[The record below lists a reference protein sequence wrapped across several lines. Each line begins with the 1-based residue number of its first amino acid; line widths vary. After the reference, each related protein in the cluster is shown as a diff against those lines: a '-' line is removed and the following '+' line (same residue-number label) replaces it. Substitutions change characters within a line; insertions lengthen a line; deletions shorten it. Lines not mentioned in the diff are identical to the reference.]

1 MKTVFNF
8 GGTMKIVKQF
18 IMGLMVMT
26 LVSFAFAQQKENL
39 DDYLDEINSL
49 IQEEV
54 SLDAAYRKESDEAIA
69 TLQAEAQEKIN
80 EVSAQEAFPWENS
93 YEYSQR
99 IHSQILAI
107 QEQLKTDMEEKNKE
121 LASAYK
127 SDKNEIAQKKAA
139 LWNEVE
145 QKKFHCTDDKVEV
158 LCGAFDTHQKY
169 WPIVVRTKDS
179 QLTYSSG
186 ELKLEPN
193 MDEIETEFYK
203 VQDLIDNDQI
213 AAEINVRVQQKNP
226 SANTYEICLVD
237 IVLYDSD
244 NEVLYTFPG
253 YSQVIQT
260 VDYIKDAYDPT
271 AEPAEI
277 SRDSDSEENSSEAE
291 PLEEGES
298 TENDESSEDAEPLEV
313 SEEE

>member
-1 MKTVFNF
+1 
-8 GGTMKIVKQF
+8 MKIVKQF
-18 IMGLMVMT
+18 IMGLMVMA

-39 DDYLDEINSL
+39 DDYLDELNSL
-49 IQEEV
+49 IQEEY
-54 SLDAAYRKESDEAIA
+54 SLDASYRKEYDEAIA

-80 EVSAQEAFPWENS
+80 EVSEQEAFPWENS

-99 IHSQILAI
+99 INKQILEI
-107 QEQLKTDMEEKNKE
+107 QEQLKSDMDEKNKE
-121 LASAYK
+121 LVSEYK
-127 SDKNEIAQKKAA
+127 SAKNAIAEKKTT
-139 LWNEVE
+139 LWNEIE

-169 WPIVVRTKDS
+169 WPIVVKTNES
-179 QLTYSSG
+179 QLIYRSG

-203 VQDLIDNDQI
+203 IQDLIDNDQI

-226 SANTYEICLVD
+226 TANTYEIVLVD
-237 IVLYDSD
+237 ITLYDSD

-260 VDYIKDAYDPT
+260 VDYMKDAYDPT
-271 AEPAEI
+271 TEPVEV
-277 SRDSDSEENSSEAE
+277 SRSAKSNESNSE
-291 PLEEGES
+291 
-298 TENDESSEDAEPLEV
+298 AEPLEV

>member
-1 MKTVFNF
+1 
-8 GGTMKIVKQF
+8 MKIVKKF
-18 IMGLMVMT
+18 IMGLMVMA

-39 DDYLDEINSL
+39 DDYLDELNSL
-49 IQEEV
+49 IQEEY
-54 SLDAAYRKESDEAIA
+54 SLDASYRKEYDEAIA

-80 EVSAQEAFPWENS
+80 EVSEQEAFPWENS

-99 IHSQILAI
+99 INKQILEI
-107 QEQLKTDMEEKNKE
+107 QEQFKSDMDEKNKE
-121 LASAYK
+121 LVSEYK
-127 SDKNEIAQKKAA
+127 SAKNAIAEKKTT
-139 LWNEVE
+139 LWNEIE

-169 WPIVVRTKDS
+169 WPIVVKTNES
-179 QLTYSSG
+179 QLVYRSG

-203 VQDLIDNDQI
+203 IQDLIDNDQI

-226 SANTYEICLVD
+226 NANTYEIVLVD
-237 IVLYDSD
+237 ITLYDSD

-260 VDYIKDAYDPT
+260 VDYMKDAYDPT
-271 AEPAEI
+271 TEPVEV
-277 SRDSDSEENSSEAE
+277 SRSTKSNESNSE
-291 PLEEGES
+291 
-298 TENDESSEDAEPLEV
+298 TEPLEV

>member
-1 MKTVFNF
+1 
-8 GGTMKIVKQF
+8 MKIVKQF
-18 IMGLMVMT
+18 IMGLMVMA

-39 DDYLDEINSL
+39 DDYLDELNSL
-49 IQEEV
+49 IQEEY
-54 SLDAAYRKESDEAIA
+54 SLDASYRKEYDEAIA

-80 EVSAQEAFPWENS
+80 EVSEQEAFPWENS

-99 IHSQILAI
+99 INKQILEI
-107 QEQLKTDMEEKNKE
+107 QEQLKSDMDEKNKE
-121 LASAYK
+121 LVSEYK
-127 SDKNEIAQKKAA
+127 SAKNAIAEKKTT
-139 LWNEVE
+139 LWNEIE

-169 WPIVVRTKDS
+169 WPIVVKTNES
-179 QLTYSSG
+179 QLVYRSG

-203 VQDLIDNDQI
+203 IQDLIDNDQI

-226 SANTYEICLVD
+226 TANTYEIVLVD
-237 IVLYDSD
+237 ITLYDSD

-260 VDYIKDAYDPT
+260 VDYMKDAYDPT
-271 AEPAEI
+271 TEPVEV
-277 SRDSDSEENSSEAE
+277 SRSTKSNESNSEAE
-291 PLEEGES
+291 PLE
-298 TENDESSEDAEPLEV
+298 L

>member
-1 MKTVFNF
+1 
-8 GGTMKIVKQF
+8 MKIVKQF
-18 IMGLMVMT
+18 IMGLMVMA

-39 DDYLDEINSL
+39 DDYLDELNSL
-49 IQEEV
+49 IQEEY
-54 SLDAAYRKESDEAIA
+54 SLDASYRKEYDEAIA

-80 EVSAQEAFPWENS
+80 EVSEQEAFPWENS

-99 IHSQILAI
+99 INKQILEI
-107 QEQLKTDMEEKNKE
+107 QEQLKSDMDEKNKE
-121 LASAYK
+121 LVNEYK
-127 SDKNEIAQKKAA
+127 SAKNAIAEKKTT
-139 LWNEVE
+139 LWNEIE

-169 WPIVVRTKDS
+169 WPIVVKTNES
-179 QLTYSSG
+179 QLVYRSG

-203 VQDLIDNDQI
+203 IQDLIDNDQI

-226 SANTYEICLVD
+226 TANTYEIVLVD
-237 IVLYDSD
+237 ITLYDSD

-260 VDYIKDAYDPT
+260 VDYMKDAYDPT
-271 AEPAEI
+271 TEPVEV
-277 SRDSDSEENSSEAE
+277 SRSAKSNESNSE
-291 PLEEGES
+291 
-298 TENDESSEDAEPLEV
+298 TEPLEV

>member
-1 MKTVFNF
+1 MEYKNVVQNRFYNF
-8 GGTMKIVKQF
+8 GGTMKTVRQC

-26 LVSFAFAQQKENL
+26 VVSFAFAQQKENL

-49 IQEEV
+49 IQEDV

-69 TLQAEAQEKIN
+69 ALQAEAQEKIN
-80 EVSAQEAFPWENS
+80 EASAQEAFPWENS

-99 IHSQILAI
+99 VHEQILAI
-107 QEQLKTDMEEKNKE
+107 QEQLKSDMDEKSKE

-127 SDKNEIAQKKAA
+127 SDKDEIAEKKAA
-139 LWNEVE
+139 LWSEIE

-158 LCGAFDTHQKY
+158 LCGAFDTYQKY
-169 WPIVVRTKDS
+169 WPVVVKTNGS
-179 QLTYSSG
+179 QLVYSSG

-237 IVLYDSD
+237 ITLYDSD
-244 NEVLYTFPG
+244 NEVLRTFPG

-260 VDYIKDAYDPT
+260 VDYMKDAYDPT
-271 AEPAEI
+271 VAPAEVAD
-277 SRDSDSEENSSEAE
+277 DSDEDNSET
-291 PLEEGES
+291 EGL
-298 TENDESSEDAEPLEV
+298 DV
-313 SEEE
+313 SEE

>member
-1 MKTVFNF
+1 MKTVR
-8 GGTMKIVKQF
+8 QC

-26 LVSFAFAQQKENL
+26 VVSFAFAQQKENL

-49 IQEEV
+49 IQEDV

-69 TLQAEAQEKIN
+69 ALQAEAQEKIN
-80 EVSAQEAFPWENS
+80 EASAQEAFPWENS

-99 IHSQILAI
+99 VHEQILAI
-107 QEQLKTDMEEKNKE
+107 QEQLKSDMDEKSKE

-127 SDKNEIAQKKAA
+127 ADKDEIAEKKAA
-139 LWNEVE
+139 LWSEIE
-145 QKKFHCTDDKVEV
+145 QNKFHCTDDKIEV
-158 LCGAFDTHQKY
+158 LCGAFDTYQKY
-169 WPIVVRTKDS
+169 WPVVVKTNGS
-179 QLTYSSG
+179 QLVYSSG

-213 AAEINVRVQQKNP
+213 AAEINVRVQQKNL

-237 IVLYDSD
+237 ITLYDSD
-244 NEVLYTFPG
+244 NEVLRTFPG

-260 VDYIKDAYDPT
+260 VDYMKDAYDPT
-271 AEPAEI
+271 VAPAEVAD
-277 SRDSDSEENSSEAE
+277 DSDEDNSESEG
-291 PLEEGES
+291 L
-298 TENDESSEDAEPLEV
+298 DV
-313 SEEE
+313 SEE

>member
-1 MKTVFNF
+1 
-8 GGTMKIVKQF
+8 MKIVKQF
-18 IMGLMVMT
+18 IMGLMVMA

-39 DDYLDEINSL
+39 DDYLDELNSL
-49 IQEEV
+49 IQEEY
-54 SLDAAYRKESDEAIA
+54 SLDASYRKEYDEAIA

-80 EVSAQEAFPWENS
+80 EVSEQEAFPWENS

-99 IHSQILAI
+99 INKQILEI
-107 QEQLKTDMEEKNKE
+107 QELLKSDMDEKNKE
-121 LASAYK
+121 LVSEYK
-127 SDKNEIAQKKAA
+127 SAKNAIAEKKTT
-139 LWNEVE
+139 LWNEIE

-169 WPIVVRTKDS
+169 WPIVVKTNES
-179 QLTYSSG
+179 QLVYRSG

-203 VQDLIDNDQI
+203 IQDLIDNDQI

-226 SANTYEICLVD
+226 TANTYEIVLVD
-237 IVLYDSD
+237 ITLYDSD

-260 VDYIKDAYDPT
+260 VDYMKDAYDPT
-271 AEPAEI
+271 TEPVEV
-277 SRDSDSEENSSEAE
+277 SRSAKSNESNSE
-291 PLEEGES
+291 
-298 TENDESSEDAEPLEV
+298 TEPLEV

>member
-1 MKTVFNF
+1 
-8 GGTMKIVKQF
+8 
-18 IMGLMVMT
+18 MGLMVMA

-39 DDYLDEINSL
+39 DDYLDELNSL
-49 IQEEV
+49 IQEEY
-54 SLDAAYRKESDEAIA
+54 SLDASYRKEYDEAIA

-80 EVSAQEAFPWENS
+80 EVSEQEAFPWENS

-99 IHSQILAI
+99 INKQILEI
-107 QEQLKTDMEEKNKE
+107 QEQLKSDMDEKNKE
-121 LASAYK
+121 LVSEYK
-127 SDKNEIAQKKAA
+127 SAKNAIAEKKTT
-139 LWNEVE
+139 LWNEIE

-169 WPIVVRTKDS
+169 WPIVVKTNES
-179 QLTYSSG
+179 QLVYRSG

-203 VQDLIDNDQI
+203 IQDLIDNDQI

-226 SANTYEICLVD
+226 TANTYEIVLVD
-237 IVLYDSD
+237 ITLYDSD

-260 VDYIKDAYDPT
+260 VDYMKDAYDPT
-271 AEPAEI
+271 TEPVEV
-277 SRDSDSEENSSEAE
+277 SRSAKSNESNSE
-291 PLEEGES
+291 
-298 TENDESSEDAEPLEV
+298 AEPLEV

>member
-1 MKTVFNF
+1 
-8 GGTMKIVKQF
+8 MKIVKQF
-18 IMGLMVMT
+18 IMGLMVMA

-39 DDYLDEINSL
+39 DDYLDELNSL
-49 IQEEV
+49 IQEEY
-54 SLDAAYRKESDEAIA
+54 SLDASYRKEYDEAIA

-80 EVSAQEAFPWENS
+80 EVSEQEAFPWENS

-99 IHSQILAI
+99 INKQILEI
-107 QEQLKTDMEEKNKE
+107 QEQLKSDMDEKNKE
-121 LASAYK
+121 LVSEYK
-127 SDKNEIAQKKAA
+127 SAKNAIAEKKTT
-139 LWNEVE
+139 LWNEIE

-169 WPIVVRTKDS
+169 WPIVVKTNES
-179 QLTYSSG
+179 QLVYRSG

-203 VQDLIDNDQI
+203 IQDLIDNDQI

-226 SANTYEICLVD
+226 TANTYEIVLVD
-237 IVLYDSD
+237 ITLYDSD

-260 VDYIKDAYDPT
+260 VDYMKDAYDPT
-271 AEPAEI
+271 TEPVEV
-277 SRDSDSEENSSEAE
+277 SRSAKSNESNSE
-291 PLEEGES
+291 
-298 TENDESSEDAEPLEV
+298 AEPLEV

>member
-1 MKTVFNF
+1 
-8 GGTMKIVKQF
+8 MKIVKQF
-18 IMGLMVMT
+18 VMGLMVMT

-39 DDYLDEINSL
+39 DDYLDEINLL
-49 IQEEV
+49 IQEEF
-54 SLDAAYRKESDEAIA
+54 SLDASYRKESDEAIA
-69 TLQAEAQEKIN
+69 ALQSEAQEKIN

-99 IHSQILAI
+99 IHGQILAI
-107 QEQLKTDMEEKNKE
+107 QEQLKSDMEEKNKE

-127 SDKNEIAQKKAA
+127 ADKKEIAEKKAA
-139 LWNEVE
+139 LWSEVE

-169 WPIVVRTKDS
+169 WPIVVRTNGS
-179 QLTYSSG
+179 QLDYSSG

-203 VQDLIDNDQI
+203 VQDLIYNGKI

-237 IVLYDSD
+237 ITLYDAD
-244 NEVLYTFPG
+244 EEVLYTFPG

-260 VDYIKDAYDPT
+260 VDYMKDAYDPT
-271 AEPAEI
+271 AAPAEI
-277 SRDSDSEENSSEAE
+277 SRDSDDDNSEAE
-291 PLEEGES
+291 AVEE
-298 TENDESSEDAEPLEV
+298 DESAEAAESLEV

>member
-1 MKTVFNF
+1 
-8 GGTMKIVKQF
+8 
-18 IMGLMVMT
+18 
-26 LVSFAFAQQKENL
+26 
-39 DDYLDEINSL
+39 
-49 IQEEV
+49 
-54 SLDAAYRKESDEAIA
+54 
-69 TLQAEAQEKIN
+69 
-80 EVSAQEAFPWENS
+80 
-93 YEYSQR
+93 
-99 IHSQILAI
+99 
-107 QEQLKTDMEEKNKE
+107 
-121 LASAYK
+121 
-127 SDKNEIAQKKAA
+127 
-139 LWNEVE
+139 
-145 QKKFHCTDDKVEV
+145 
-158 LCGAFDTHQKY
+158 
-169 WPIVVRTKDS
+169 
-179 QLTYSSG
+179 
-186 ELKLEPN
+186 

-277 SRDSDSEENSSEAE
+277 SRDSDSEENNSEAE

>member
-1 MKTVFNF
+1 
-8 GGTMKIVKQF
+8 MKIVKQF
-18 IMGLMVMT
+18 IMGLMVMA

-39 DDYLDEINSL
+39 DDYLDELNSL
-49 IQEEV
+49 IQEEY
-54 SLDAAYRKESDEAIA
+54 SLDASYRKEYDEAIA

-80 EVSAQEAFPWENS
+80 EVSEQEAFPWENS

-99 IHSQILAI
+99 INKQILEI
-107 QEQLKTDMEEKNKE
+107 QEQLKSDMDEKNKE
-121 LASAYK
+121 LVSEYK
-127 SDKNEIAQKKAA
+127 SAKNAIAEKKTT
-139 LWNEVE
+139 LWNEIE

-169 WPIVVRTKDS
+169 WPIVVKTNES
-179 QLTYSSG
+179 QLVYRSG

-203 VQDLIDNDQI
+203 IQDLIDNDQI

-226 SANTYEICLVD
+226 TANTYEIVLVD
-237 IVLYDSD
+237 ITLYDSD

-260 VDYIKDAYDPT
+260 VDYMKDAYDPT
-271 AEPAEI
+271 TEPVEV
-277 SRDSDSEENSSEAE
+277 SRSAKSNESNSE
-291 PLEEGES
+291 
-298 TENDESSEDAEPLEV
+298 TEPLEV

>member
-1 MKTVFNF
+1 
-8 GGTMKIVKQF
+8 MKIVKKF
-18 IMGLMVMT
+18 IMGLMVMA

-39 DDYLDEINSL
+39 DDYLDELNSL
-49 IQEEV
+49 IQEEY
-54 SLDAAYRKESDEAIA
+54 SLDASYRKEYDEAIA

-80 EVSAQEAFPWENS
+80 EVSEQEAFPWENS

-99 IHSQILAI
+99 INKQILEI
-107 QEQLKTDMEEKNKE
+107 QEQLKSDMDEKNKE
-121 LASAYK
+121 LVSEYK
-127 SDKNEIAQKKAA
+127 SAKNAIAEKKTT
-139 LWNEVE
+139 LWNEIE

-169 WPIVVRTKDS
+169 WPIVVKTNES
-179 QLTYSSG
+179 QLVYRSG

-203 VQDLIDNDQI
+203 IQDLIDNDQI

-226 SANTYEICLVD
+226 TANTYEIVLVD
-237 IVLYDSD
+237 ITLYDSD

-260 VDYIKDAYDPT
+260 VDYMKDAYDPT
-271 AEPAEI
+271 TEPVEV
-277 SRDSDSEENSSEAE
+277 SRSAKSNESNSE
-291 PLEEGES
+291 
-298 TENDESSEDAEPLEV
+298 AEPLEV

>member
-1 MKTVFNF
+1 
-8 GGTMKIVKQF
+8 MKIVKQF
-18 IMGLMVMT
+18 IMGLMVMA

-39 DDYLDEINSL
+39 DDYLDELNSL
-49 IQEEV
+49 IQEEY
-54 SLDAAYRKESDEAIA
+54 SLDASYRKEYDEAIA

-80 EVSAQEAFPWENS
+80 EVSEQEAFPWENS

-99 IHSQILAI
+99 INKQILEI
-107 QEQLKTDMEEKNKE
+107 QEQLKSDMDEKNKE
-121 LASAYK
+121 LVNEYK
-127 SDKNEIAQKKAA
+127 SAKNAIAEKKTT
-139 LWNEVE
+139 LWNEIE

-169 WPIVVRTKDS
+169 WPIVVKTNES
-179 QLTYSSG
+179 QLVYRSG

-203 VQDLIDNDQI
+203 IQDLIDNDQI

-226 SANTYEICLVD
+226 TANTYEIVLVD
-237 IVLYDSD
+237 ITLYDSD

-260 VDYIKDAYDPT
+260 VDYMKDAYDPT
-271 AEPAEI
+271 TEPVEV
-277 SRDSDSEENSSEAE
+277 SRSAKSNESNSE
-291 PLEEGES
+291 
-298 TENDESSEDAEPLEV
+298 AEPLEV

>member
-1 MKTVFNF
+1 
-8 GGTMKIVKQF
+8 MKIVKQF
-18 IMGLMVMT
+18 IMGLMVMA

-39 DDYLDEINSL
+39 DDYLDELNSL
-49 IQEEV
+49 IQEEY
-54 SLDAAYRKESDEAIA
+54 SLDASYRKEYDEAIA

-80 EVSAQEAFPWENS
+80 EVSGQEAFPWENS

-99 IHSQILAI
+99 INKQILEI
-107 QEQLKTDMEEKNKE
+107 QEQLKSDMDEKNKE
-121 LASAYK
+121 LVSEYK
-127 SDKNEIAQKKAA
+127 SAKNAIAEKKTT
-139 LWNEVE
+139 LWNEIE

-169 WPIVVRTKDS
+169 WPIVVKTNES
-179 QLTYSSG
+179 QLVYRSG

-203 VQDLIDNDQI
+203 IQDLIDNDQI

-226 SANTYEICLVD
+226 TANTYEIVLVD
-237 IVLYDSD
+237 ITLYDSD

-260 VDYIKDAYDPT
+260 VDYMKDAYDPT
-271 AEPAEI
+271 TEPVEV
-277 SRDSDSEENSSEAE
+277 SRSAKSNESNSE
-291 PLEEGES
+291 
-298 TENDESSEDAEPLEV
+298 AEPLEV

>member
-1 MKTVFNF
+1 
-8 GGTMKIVKQF
+8 MKIVKQF
-18 IMGLMVMT
+18 VMGLMVMT

-39 DDYLDEINSL
+39 DDYLDEINLL
-49 IQEEV
+49 IQEEF
-54 SLDAAYRKESDEAIA
+54 SLDASYRKESDEAIA
-69 TLQAEAQEKIN
+69 ALQSEAQEKIN

-99 IHSQILAI
+99 IHGQILAI
-107 QEQLKTDMEEKNKE
+107 QEQLKSDMEEKNKE

-127 SDKNEIAQKKAA
+127 ADKKEIAEKKAA
-139 LWNEVE
+139 LWSEVE

-169 WPIVVRTKDS
+169 WPIVVRTNGS
-179 QLTYSSG
+179 QLDYSSG

-203 VQDLIDNDQI
+203 VQDLIDNGKI

-237 IVLYDSD
+237 ITLYDAD
-244 NEVLYTFPG
+244 EEVLYTFPG

-260 VDYIKDAYDPT
+260 VDYMKDTYDPT
-271 AEPAEI
+271 AAPAEI
-277 SRDSDSEENSSEAE
+277 SRDSDDDNSEAE
-291 PLEEGES
+291 AVEE
-298 TENDESSEDAEPLEV
+298 DESAEDAESLEV
-313 SEEE
+313 SEE

>member
-1 MKTVFNF
+1 
-8 GGTMKIVKQF
+8 MKIVKQF
-18 IMGLMVMT
+18 IMGLMVMA

-39 DDYLDEINSL
+39 DDYLDELNSL
-49 IQEEV
+49 IQEEY
-54 SLDAAYRKESDEAIA
+54 SLDASYRKEYDEAIA

-80 EVSAQEAFPWENS
+80 EVSEQEAFPWENS

-99 IHSQILAI
+99 INKQILEI
-107 QEQLKTDMEEKNKE
+107 QEQLKSDMDEKNKE
-121 LASAYK
+121 LVSEYK
-127 SDKNEIAQKKAA
+127 SAKNAIAEKKTT
-139 LWNEVE
+139 LWNEIE

-169 WPIVVRTKDS
+169 WPIVVKTNES
-179 QLTYSSG
+179 QLVYRSG

-203 VQDLIDNDQI
+203 IQDLIDNDQI

-226 SANTYEICLVD
+226 TANTYEIVLVD
-237 IVLYDSD
+237 ITLYDSD

-260 VDYIKDAYDPT
+260 EDYMKDAYDPT
-271 AEPAEI
+271 TEPVEV
-277 SRDSDSEENSSEAE
+277 SRSTKSNESNSE
-291 PLEEGES
+291 
-298 TENDESSEDAEPLEV
+298 AEPLEV